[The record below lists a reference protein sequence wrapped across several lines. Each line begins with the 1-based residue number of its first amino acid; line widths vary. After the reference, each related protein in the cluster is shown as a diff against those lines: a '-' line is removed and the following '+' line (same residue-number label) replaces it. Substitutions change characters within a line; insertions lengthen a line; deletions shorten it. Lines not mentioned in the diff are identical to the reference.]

1 MYLDKWT
8 FTLSLPWVIL
18 KVLSWCVVITT
29 LIKPIT
35 LTYSLIDILIIIM
48 SINVSSK
55 RILTSTLRAYIS
67 TASASILL

>member
-1 MYLDKWT
+1 MDKWT
-8 FTLSLPWVIL
+8 FVFSPPRVIL
-18 KVLSWCVVITT
+18 KVLTWCIVITI
-29 LIKPIT
+29 LINSIT
-35 LTYSLIDILIIIM
+35 LTYFIIDILIIIM

>member
-18 KVLSWCVVITT
+18 KVLLRRVVITT

>member
-18 KVLSWCVVITT
+18 KVLSWGVVITT

>member
-1 MYLDKWT
+1 MDKWT

-18 KVLSWCVVITT
+18 KVLSWGVVITT

-67 TASASILL
+67 TASTTILL